1 MIKVEFCSEFQAKE
15 RPIAFQVCDR
25 RYMIKEVVDRWY
37 GDGEVFFKVQ
47 ADDNNI
53 YLLKYE
59 EGQGCWDLVFYQNH
73 VLGGTLSIDAV
84 GVIGNEQVSLIER
97 LRFKT
102 FTGQTNR
109 MSHHLH

>member
-1 MIKVEFCSEFQAKE
+1 MINVEFCSGYQIKE
-15 RPIAFQVCDR
+15 RPIAFQFCDR
-25 RYMIKEVVDRWY
+25 QYKIKEVVDQGY
-37 GDGEVFFKVQ
+37 GEGEVYFKVE

-59 EGQGCWDLVFYQNH
+59 EGQGCWDLIFYQNP
-73 VLGGTLSIDAV
+73 LLV
-84 GVIGNEQVSLIER
+84 GALTASYEGVGLIER

-109 MSHHLH
+109 MSRHLH

>member
-1 MIKVEFCSEFQAKE
+1 MIKVEFCSGYKIKE
-15 RPIAFQVCDR
+15 RPVAFQFCDR
-25 RYMIKEVVDRWY
+25 QYKIKEVVDQWY
-37 GDGEVFFKVQ
+37 GEGEVYFKVE

-59 EGQGCWDLVFYQNH
+59 EGQGCWDLIFYQNP
-73 VLGGTLSIDAV
+73 LLV
-84 GVIGNEQVSLIER
+84 GALTASYEEVGLIER

-109 MSHHLH
+109 MSRHLH

>member
-1 MIKVEFCSEFQAKE
+1 MIKVEFCPELQRKE
-15 RPIAFQVCDR
+15 RPIAFQFCDR
-25 RYMIKEVVDRWY
+25 RYGIKEIVDQWY
-37 GDGEVFFKVQ
+37 GAGEVFFKVE

-59 EGQGCWDLVFYQNH
+59 EGQDCWDLVFYQNP
-73 VLGGTLSIDAV
+73 VLMGSCPVNA
-84 GVIGNEQVSLIER
+84 EVSLIEQ

-109 MSHHLH
+109 MSLYLN

>member
-1 MIKVEFCSEFQAKE
+1 MIKVEFCSGYQIKE
-15 RPIAFQVCDR
+15 KPIAFQFCDR
-25 RYMIKEVVDRWY
+25 QYKIKEVVDQWY
-37 GDGEVFFKVQ
+37 GEGEVYFKVE

-59 EGQGCWDLVFYQNH
+59 EGQGCWDLIFYQNP
-73 VLGGTLSIDAV
+73 LLV
-84 GVIGNEQVSLIER
+84 GALTASYEGVGLIER

-109 MSHHLH
+109 MSRHLH

>member
-1 MIKVEFCSEFQAKE
+1 MITVEFCSDLRTKE
-15 RPIAFQVCDR
+15 RPVAFHVCDR
-25 RYMIKEVVDRWY
+25 RYKIKEVVDRWY
-37 GDGEVFFKVQ
+37 GDGEVYFKVE

-59 EGQGCWDLVFYQNH
+59 EGQGCWDLVFYQNP
-73 VLGGTLSIDAV
+73 VLIGTLMV
-84 GVIGNEQVSLIER
+84 GNEKVGLIER

-109 MSHHLH
+109 MSRHLH

>member
-1 MIKVEFCSEFQAKE
+1 MIKVEFCSGYQIKE
-15 RPIAFQVCDR
+15 RPIAFQFCDR
-25 RYMIKEVVDRWY
+25 QYKIKEVVDQWY
-37 GDGEVFFKVQ
+37 GEGEVYFKVE

-59 EGQGCWDLVFYQNH
+59 EGQGCWDLIFYQNP
-73 VLGGTLSIDAV
+73 LLV
-84 GVIGNEQVSLIER
+84 GALTASYEGVGLIER

-109 MSHHLH
+109 MSRHLH